1 MPPAAE
7 PSMGGLSFQRKQP
20 VTMGVGWP
28 LLLYRTI
35 PIMRILYCR
44 RAMLRTGTLRSVTRM
59 NLRILLA
66 GAAYPNG

>member
-20 VTMGVGWP
+20 VTMGVGWLRLP
-28 LLLYRTI
+28 CPAIR
-35 PIMRILYCR
+35 IMRILYCR
-44 RAMLRTGTLRSVTRM
+44 RALLRTGTLRSVTRM